1 MTERRPPDERY
12 LTWEELRDCE
22 QCGKPLPELRHWRRT
37 FCDKRCSNAYF
48 NKMEADAR
56 AEARAG
62 KTCEV
67 CGTTYDASKPY
78 QMYCSKRCQRRSRT
92 LRERTNRQHSG

>member
-1 MTERRPPDERY
+1 MRRKYFTDQEPA
-12 LTWEELRDCE
+12 DCE
-22 QCGKPLPELRHWRRT
+22 WCGKPLPRIRHWRT
-37 FCDKRCSNAYF
+37 AFCDKKCGNAYF
-48 NKMEADAR
+48 NKLEAEAR

-67 CGTTYDASKPY
+67 CGATYDASKPY

-92 LRERTNRQHSG
+92 LRQKHTPEK